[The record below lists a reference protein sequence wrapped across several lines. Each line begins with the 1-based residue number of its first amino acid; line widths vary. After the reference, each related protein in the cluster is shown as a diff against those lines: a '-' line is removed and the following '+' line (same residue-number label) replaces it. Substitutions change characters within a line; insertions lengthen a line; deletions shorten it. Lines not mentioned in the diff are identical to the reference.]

1 MTAPEAKSRWYRPTP
16 GWLLLVLL
24 AVEVLL
30 PLSERFHWFAFNE
43 HKGWTVLIAVAVVG
57 VAMMLLIDW
66 FLLSAVFHWTF
77 PVSVR
82 SLLLLALAVAVPC
95 GWLGLEMKEARKQ
108 GEIAAAIRKAGGRA
122 SYRFPPRAPAVQFWL
137 NWFLGFDFFADV
149 ASVDAHGPNFD
160 DAAVEPLKGLPQLD
174 ILDLSG
180 TKVSD
185 AGIENLKALTQLR
198 YLFLSHTKVSDAGL
212 KHLEGLSRLETLFL
226 DDTRV
231 GDAGLKDLERL
242 ARLSNLG
249 LKHTKVTDEGVRK
262 LRNALPKCMIF
273 L

>member
-108 GEIAAAIRKAGGRA
+108 GRLPRRYGRQGDG
-122 SYRFPPRAPAVQFWL
+122 RPI
-137 NWFLGFDFFADV
+137 DFHPGRQRCSF
-149 ASVDAHGPNFD
+149 G
-160 DAAVEPLKGLPQLD
+160 
-174 ILDLSG
+174 
-180 TKVSD
+180 
-185 AGIENLKALTQLR
+185 
-198 YLFLSHTKVSDAGL
+198 
-212 KHLEGLSRLETLFL
+212 
-226 DDTRV
+226 
-231 GDAGLKDLERL
+231 
-242 ARLSNLG
+242 
-249 LKHTKVTDEGVRK
+249 
-262 LRNALPKCMIF
+262 
-273 L
+273 